1 MTEVNT
7 NTLKEDGGSSNVRSA
22 PKRWRLAVL
31 GIIVAVAVAA
41 LLAWPASR
49 LFYSQL
55 VLTTCFR
62 DAGGL
67 QAGAEVRIAGVQVG
81 RIRKVRA
88 QPENHDCPAFIEM
101 ALTTPY
107 ELKVPGDSITTTQT
121 AGVLGGTYLEIDASG
136 ASGPPIRNGGEL
148 KSRQPEQVTPGQW
161 FGILDKSLETLDRKL
176 ETLDKSS
183 SKGPC
188 PGGNKGKGAHFSK
201 P

>member
-1 MTEVNT
+1 ME
-7 NTLKEDGGSSNVRSA
+7 G
-22 PKRWRLAVL
+22 RWREQQCAVSTQ
-31 GIIVAVAVAA
+31 A
-41 LLAWPASR
+41 LEIGRARDQILAWPASR

-121 AGVLGGTYLEIDASG
+121 TGVLGGTYLEIDSSG
-136 ASGPPIRNGGEL
+136 ASGPPVRSGAEL
-148 KSRQPEQVTPGQW
+148 KSRQAERVTPGQW
-161 FGILDKSLETLDRKL
+161 LGMLDKNLEKLDRRV
-176 ETLDKSS
+176 ETLDKNS
-183 SKGPC
+183 SKEPC
-188 PGGNKGKGAHFSK
+188 RARNKVTGAQANK